1 MTHTRSM
8 ESKAGFGG
16 IGNLATV
23 TMVAA
28 LGMAS
33 CDGIWA
39 KDAYTALQ
47 IAQAQ
52 VLKKGEC
59 TAVPAEPTSLYQ
71 SAGILD
77 IAVPDGS
84 TRPYQLGLSIFNAM
98 ESAGKTPAEEM
109 NNITLESFV
118 VELAGDW
125 YDSSGVP
132 ASITWDEV
140 CPQKFEYPVGTV
152 RLSPGGYAGTLI
164 EAMRAGHTY
173 CLQRLSQLYQ
183 ADITATIK
191 AKGRH
196 GGTSIV
202 SAPFKFRIQAC
213 RGCLQTEYREAML
226 ASLNGALIQCD
237 ELETANDYP
246 DGCFLGQDT
255 TFLCCSTTSSNP
267 APSEVLCPAISTK
280 KPDPVPTP

>member
-47 IAQAQ
+47 IKQAQ
-52 VLKKGEC
+52 VLKEGEC
-59 TAVPAEPTSLYQ
+59 TVPAEPTSLYQ

-98 ESAGKTPAEEM
+98 ESAGIAPAEEM

-132 ASITWDEV
+132 AAIPWDDV

-164 EAMRAGHTY
+164 EPLREGHTY

-202 SAPFKFRIQAC
+202 SAPFKYRIEAC
-213 RGCLQTEYREAML
+213 KGCLQTGYDEEQL
-226 ASLNGALIQCD
+226 ATLNGALIQC
-237 ELETANDYP
+237 ETIESVNDKYRG
-246 DGCFLGQDT
+246 GCYLGQDRM
-255 TFLCCSTTSSNP
+255 FLCCSTTSSNP

-280 KPDPVPTP
+280 KPDPVTTP